1 MEVNSLW
8 LLRPVQLY
16 LRTCPPGISRM
27 PLGCDVAAVTA
38 MFSNRKLAW
47 LGVDA
52 GQERVGL
59 MTLTA
64 TPYA

>member
-16 LRTCPPGISRM
+16 LRICPLDISRM
-27 PLGCDVAAVTA
+27 PLGWDVADVTA